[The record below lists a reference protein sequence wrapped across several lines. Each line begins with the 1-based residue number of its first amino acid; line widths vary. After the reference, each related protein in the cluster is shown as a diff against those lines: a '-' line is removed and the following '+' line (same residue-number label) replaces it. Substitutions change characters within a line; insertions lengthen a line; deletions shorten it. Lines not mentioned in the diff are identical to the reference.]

1 MRNLATEGTAHAAG
15 KAVPATGVLLKS
27 VRTQNVS
34 GLCFVISV
42 SSVAK
47 KD

>member
-1 MRNLATEGTAHAAG
+1 MRNLATEGTENTEGKTVAAAG
-15 KAVPATGVLLKS
+15 VLPRKA
-27 VRTQNVS
+27 RTRNFS
-34 GLCFVISV
+34 GLFSVISV